1 MKVLYKIAPLLF
13 ASMFLFTSC
22 DDDKENTTP
31 DKPEEMKASTQVEL
45 HLYQGDKLNK
55 VDLGDTVSLP
65 NGLDFHLTKMRF
77 YLSNMVLTDEEGRET
92 EFRKVYLADFER
104 GETTGFD
111 DTISVRNYEKISFVL
126 GLDPVLNDKN
136 PEDFP
141 QAHPLST
148 YNQMYWSM
156 LKYRF
161 AIFEG
166 KADTQGNIGGTDDI
180 PVAYHAGTDALY
192 RVYEQSLEAD
202 LPSESAGLII
212 NIYLDINTLILGENG
227 NNTIDLMNNNQSH
240 STTAD
245 IDIVTKYMDNWK
257 AATSVEHEVAIPLN

>member
-1 MKVLYKIAPLLF
+1 MKALYKLLPLLI
-13 ASMFLFTSC
+13 ASMFLFTAC
-22 DDDKENTTP
+22 EDEAKNTTP
-31 DKPEEMKASTQVEL
+31 DKPEEKKASTQVQV
-45 HLYQGDKLNK
+45 HLYQSDKLNK

-77 YLSNMVLTDEEGRET
+77 YLSNMSLTDEEGGET
-92 EFRKVYLADFER
+92 EFRKVYLADMER
-104 GETTGFD
+104 GMTMGFD
-111 DTISVRNYEKISFVL
+111 DTIAVRNYEKISFGL

-136 PEDFP
+136 PEDFA
-141 QAHPLST
+141 QEHPLST

-166 KADTQGNIGGTDDI
+166 KADTQGNIGGTDDVS
-180 PVAYHAGTDALY
+180 VAYHAGTDALY
-192 RVYEQSLEAD
+192 RTYEQSLEAD
-202 LPSESAGLII
+202 IPSESAGLII
-212 NIYLDINTLILGENG
+212 NIYLDINTLILGPNG
-227 NNTIDLMNNNQSH
+227 NNPIDLMSNNQSH